1 MVDASASQQPEK
13 HEIKANTERNKSR
26 AGFNKRLL
34 KNKRGEE
41 QCFEE
46 ARANTGSYTLLVGLS
61 YNFNLL
67 QNVCRADQSSQMDLD
82 GDEEASMDVSMSESF
97 SRSRQNSARSSK
109 PFRKERIESKSEGRI
124 LFQPGDVSFG
134 AGLNQTAISIASST
148 MNDIDN
154 VGLPGRQEEET
165 INTKFAMRELSMMF
179 SSPNFDVDSARKKR
193 DQARA
198 SRIDESV
205 PHDDIRANALFGGS
219 EGEGIMLNNSICNA
233 AIEDSRVEERS
244 FAQSKLC
251 KDFESTA
258 LEKSQEIDEN
268 DKAGFAIFQD
278 EVSLNEDKQERSCT
292 QPGIGFQIYDEENAD
307 IVERKIEE
315 KFPATDK
322 HRACNQKGIGF
333 QIYAEETLDKEEQKI
348 DDKSV
353 HRNSRTKRALLGE
366 RKIEETFESKLS
378 GSNDNSDLFE
388 SGDTASISDAIALLE
403 DDINPSD
410 DDKNQ
415 YNVTDNDGEET
426 ADLSLFN
433 EIFRDGSNQ
442 DTVIAEDTGCNSVR

>member
-1 MVDASASQQPEK
+1 MVEASASQRPEK

-46 ARANTGSYTLLVGLS
+46 ARAKTGSYTLLVGS
-61 YNFNLL
+61 SNNFNLL
-67 QNVCRADQSSQMDLD
+67 QNVCKADQSSQMDLD

-97 SRSRQNSARSSK
+97 SRSIQNSARSSK
-109 PFRKERIESKSEGRI
+109 PFRKERIDSKSEGKI

-179 SSPNFDVDSARKKR
+179 SSPNFEVDSARRKR
-193 DQARA
+193 DQSRA

-205 PHDDIRANALFGGS
+205 PHDDIRANALFGN
-219 EGEGIMLNNSICNA
+219 EGDGIMLNNSICNT

-244 FAQSKLC
+244 FAKTKLC

-258 LEKSQEIDEN
+258 LEKSQEIDKN
-268 DKAGFAIFQD
+268 DNVGFAIFQD
-278 EVSLNEDKQERSCT
+278 EASLNEDKKERSCT

-307 IVERKIEE
+307 IAEQKFEE

-322 HRACNQKGIGF
+322 HRACTQKGIGF
-333 QIYAEETLDKEEQKI
+333 QIYAEGNLDIEQQKN
-348 DDKSV
+348 DAKSV
-353 HRNSRTKRALLGE
+353 HKNSRTKRPLFGE

-378 GSNDNSDLFE
+378 ENNDHSNLFE

-403 DDINPSD
+403 DDIKPSD
-410 DDKNQ
+410 DDENQ
-415 YNVTDNDGEET
+415 YNVTGNDGEET

-442 DTVIAEDTGCNSVR
+442 DSVIAEDTRCNSVR

>member
-1 MVDASASQQPEK
+1 
-13 HEIKANTERNKSR
+13 
-26 AGFNKRLL
+26 
-34 KNKRGEE
+34 
-41 QCFEE
+41 
-46 ARANTGSYTLLVGLS
+46 
-61 YNFNLL
+61 
-67 QNVCRADQSSQMDLD
+67 MDLD

-97 SRSRQNSARSSK
+97 SRSIQNSARSSK
-109 PFRKERIESKSEGRI
+109 PFRKERIDSKSEGKI

-179 SSPNFDVDSARKKR
+179 SSPNFEVDSARRKR
-193 DQARA
+193 DQSRA

-205 PHDDIRANALFGGS
+205 PHDDIRANALFGN
-219 EGEGIMLNNSICNA
+219 EGDGIMLNNSICNT

-244 FAQSKLC
+244 FAKTKLC

-258 LEKSQEIDEN
+258 LEKSQEIDKN
-268 DKAGFAIFQD
+268 DNVGFAIFQD
-278 EVSLNEDKQERSCT
+278 EASLNEDKKERSCT

-307 IVERKIEE
+307 IAEQKFEE

-322 HRACNQKGIGF
+322 HRACTQKGIGF
-333 QIYAEETLDKEEQKI
+333 QIYAEGNLDIEQQKN
-348 DDKSV
+348 DAKSV
-353 HRNSRTKRALLGE
+353 HKNSRTKRPLFGE

-378 GSNDNSDLFE
+378 ENNDHSNLFE

-403 DDINPSD
+403 DDIKPSD
-410 DDKNQ
+410 DDENQ
-415 YNVTDNDGEET
+415 YNVTGNDGEET

-442 DTVIAEDTGCNSVR
+442 DSVIAEDTRCNSVR

>member
-1 MVDASASQQPEK
+1 VVDTSASQQPEK

-46 ARANTGSYTLLVGLS
+46 ARANTGSYTLLVGS
-61 YNFNLL
+61 SKNFNLL
-67 QNVCRADQSSQMDLD
+67 QNVCKADQSSQMDLD

-97 SRSRQNSARSSK
+97 SRSMQNSARSSK
-109 PFRKERIESKSEGRI
+109 PFRKERIESKSEGKI

-134 AGLNQTAISIASST
+134 AGLNQTAISITSST
-148 MNDIDN
+148 MNDVDN

-179 SSPNFDVDSARKKR
+179 SSPNFEVDSARRKR
-193 DQARA
+193 DQTRA

-205 PHDDIRANALFGGS
+205 PHDDIRANALFGN
-219 EGEGIMLNNSICNA
+219 EGEGIMLNNSICNT

-244 FAQSKLC
+244 FAKSKLC

-258 LEKSQEIDEN
+258 LEKSQEIDRN
-268 DKAGFAIFQD
+268 DNVGFAIFQD
-278 EVSLNEDKQERSCT
+278 EASLNEDKQERSCT
-292 QPGIGFQIYDEENAD
+292 QPGIGFQIYDEEDAN
-307 IVERKIEE
+307 IVEQKIEK

-333 QIYAEETLDKEEQKI
+333 QIYAEGNLDKEEQKI
-348 DDKSV
+348 DDKSA
-353 HRNSRTKRALLGE
+353 HKNSRTKRPLLGE

-378 GSNDNSDLFE
+378 GNNDSSNLFE

-410 DDKNQ
+410 DDENQ
-415 YNVTDNDGEET
+415 YNVTENDGEET

-442 DTVIAEDTGCNSVR
+442 DSVIAEDTRCNGVR

>member
-1 MVDASASQQPEK
+1 VVDASASQQPEK

-26 AGFNKRLL
+26 AGFNKRLI

-61 YNFNLL
+61 NNFNLL
-67 QNVCRADQSSQMDLD
+67 QNVCKADQSSQMDLD

-97 SRSRQNSARSSK
+97 SRSMQNSARSSK
-109 PFRKERIESKSEGRI
+109 PFRKERIESKSEGKI

-134 AGLNQTAISIASST
+134 AGLNQTATSIASST

-179 SSPNFDVDSARKKR
+179 SSPNFEVDSARRKR
-193 DQARA
+193 DQTRT

-205 PHDDIRANALFGGS
+205 PHDDIRANALFGN
-219 EGEGIMLNNSICNA
+219 EGEEIMLNNSICNA
-233 AIEDSRVEERS
+233 AIEDPRVEERS
-244 FAQSKLC
+244 FAKSKLC

-258 LEKSQEIDEN
+258 LEKSQEIDKN
-268 DKAGFAIFQD
+268 DNAGFAIFQD
-278 EVSLNEDKQERSCT
+278 EASLNEDKQERSCT
-292 QPGIGFQIYDEENAD
+292 QPGIGFQIYDEDNVD
-307 IVERKIEE
+307 IVEQKIEE

-322 HRACNQKGIGF
+322 HRAYNQNGMGF
-333 QIYAEETLDKEEQKI
+333 QIYSEGNLDEEEQKL

-353 HRNSRTKRALLGE
+353 HKNSRTKRPLLGE

-378 GSNDNSDLFE
+378 GSNDNSNVFE

-410 DDKNQ
+410 DDKKQ

-442 DTVIAEDTGCNSVR
+442 DSVIAEDTRCNSVR